1 VKIIENQWYQ
11 KVSDSV
17 MKRFPIL
24 DEKWTYDYGVVF
36 KGMELVWKITGDHKY
51 YDYIKQSMDQ
61 FINEK
66 GEIRDY
72 HLEEY
77 NIDHINNGK
86 LLFLLYEQT
95 GEEKY
100 KKAIELLISQLKTHP
115 RTKEGGFWHKKIY
128 PDQMW
133 LDGIYMGSPFYA
145 EYGKKFNHPKVFDD
159 VAKQVILCANHTK
172 DPKTGLHYHAWDE
185 KHEEFWCNKETGCSK
200 NFWGRAM
207 GWFVAAIVD
216 ILDYMPEDHKDHPE
230 IIEVFQDC
238 IEALLRVRDPESGVW
253 YQVLDQG
260 HRPGNY
266 LEASCSCMFL
276 YAITKGIKKGYI
288 SEEKIETAKDIYKGI
303 ITQFI
308 EVREDGL
315 VNLNKT
321 CQVAGLGNK
330 EKRDGTFVYYIS
342 EPIICNDLKGI
353 GAFIQASAE
362 TETLS

>member
-1 VKIIENQWYQ
+1 MKKIYNKWYQ

-17 MKRFPIL
+17 MKRFSLL
-24 DEKWTYDYGVVF
+24 DKKWTYDYGVIF
-36 KGMELVWKITGDHKY
+36 KGMEQVWKITGDSRY
-51 YDYIKQSMDQ
+51 YDYIENSMDT
-61 FINEK
+61 FIDDK
-66 GEIRDY
+66 GCIRGY
-72 HLEEY
+72 SLEEY
-77 NIDHINNGK
+77 NMDHINNGK
-86 LLFLLYEQT
+86 VLFLLYRET
-95 GEEKY
+95 GKEKY
-100 KKAIELLISQLKTHP
+100 KKAIELLIKQLKTHP
-115 RTKEGGFWHKKIY
+115 RTTEGGFWHKKIY

-145 EYGKKFNHPKVFDD
+145 EYGEVFHTPEVFDD
-159 VAKQVILCANHTK
+159 VAKQIMVCAKHTK
-172 DPKTGLHYHAWDE
+172 DPITGLHYHAWDE

-207 GWFVAAIVD
+207 GWFVVAIVD
-216 ILDYMPEDHKDHPE
+216 VLDYMPIDHQYRSNIINIFKDA
-230 IIEVFQDC
+230 
-238 IEALLRVRDPESGVW
+238 IEALLKVRDPQSDVW

-260 HRPGNY
+260 DRPGNY

-276 YAITKGIKKGYI
+276 YAITKGIKKGYL
-288 SEEKIETAKDIYKGI
+288 SKELVDTARDIYKGI

-362 TETLS
+362 IETL